1 MAPDLLRIRNMRFF
15 AYHGLL
21 PKEGELGQEFE
32 VDVDIHGDL
41 SRAGQDDD
49 PSLMVDYTRVLGLV
63 EEVVTKRRFGLIEAV
78 AEAVAA
84 AVGKAVAPVKLT
96 VRVRKPSPPVD
107 AIFDGVEV
115 EITRSFD

>member
-15 AYHGLL
+15 AHHGLL
-21 PKEGELGQEFE
+21 PEEGELGQQFE

-41 SRAGQDDD
+41 SGAGRGDD
-49 PSLMVDYTRVLGLV
+49 PSLTVDYTRVLDLV
-63 EEVVTKRRFGLIEAV
+63 EEVVTQQRFGLIEAV

-96 VRVRKPSPPVD
+96 VRVRKPNPPVETT
-107 AIFDGVEV
+107 FDGVEV